1 MKEVILNGFLG
12 DKYFKK
18 MSMKAHRIGD
28 IFACIE
34 CNFPEFRKDMIEFAE
49 AGGDISVMYG
59 DKYVE
64 DPEEFMYSIGPDTV
78 VITPLP
84 AGAKGGG
91 AKLLLAGLIVASFFI
106 PGSSALLIAGGGVTS
121 VTTGATLSAGAAL
134 LGGAGVAAGASFSL
148 SFAGLALAGLATSLA
163 LQGLQQIMA
172 PDPSVD
178 SGIGANDDYLFDG
191 AKNTIA
197 QNNVVPVLF
206 GEMIVGGVLISTA
219 TVAGTVI
226 PRTHGATWGLTST
239 SGGDRTGGSIGSSN
253 TVFPTEDVYT
263 TFSNARNFTG

>member
-1 MKEVILNGFLG
+1 
-12 DKYFKK
+12 
-18 MSMKAHRIGD
+18 
-28 IFACIE
+28 
-34 CNFPEFRKDMIEFAE
+34 
-49 AGGDISVMYG
+49 
-59 DKYVE
+59 
-64 DPEEFMYSIGPDTV
+64 
-78 VITPLP
+78 
-84 AGAKGGG
+84 
-91 AKLLLAGLIVASFFI
+91 
-106 PGSSALLIAGGGVTS
+106 
-121 VTTGATLSAGAAL
+121 